1 MFSPSRAPSV
11 HRRKDSAGTYDAHG
25 VRDRDK
31 KPTPRGQ
38 PSASASQHP
47 IRPGAD
53 LDDGRSPTRLPL
65 PSVGALA
72 GVQSREKR
80 RSLLPQWSGIGASQ
94 AAYTTSDVDVD
105 NEQAAAGAQ
114 QAVEGQARDEAF
126 TTNTD
131 TNEITPGS
139 VDRSGLNG
147 KPLFLKRADQEKNTS
162 MPPPSGL
169 GRTQSIRKPTS
180 IGQPSRST
188 TVLTHARNASATS
201 GTAASESV
209 ARMQSSSSTSTVKQS
224 RPDSSTS
231 SASRKS
237 LSIRSTDV
245 PSQKAYVSRTRT
257 SVEATRHGFSRIE
270 NEAGAALSAESI
282 PKSNPSNPVGHRR
295 PMGSRDG
302 VSSLV
307 AGPVLPDG
315 PNFGRSASIATRR
328 AGSTDSGPSKPGVT
342 ASNTSRRRQVLQPA
356 AIARDKPLFTTHQQ
370 RFSPK
375 KPSQIKPPISSII
388 APSIRS
394 TSNAQ
399 PGPMDFSL
407 QTELLQLHL
416 LHLHA
421 AEVERDWQLSAKK
434 HLHRKFLNT
443 ATAHQ
448 RMRSK
453 EREAA
458 ERTNLLAIREW
469 TTGTPGHGAA
479 ENVQCLA
486 EVLKELT
493 ALTEPEGRCT
503 RLVLA
508 FAAWHRRSE
517 EVRKSRNGDDGADD
531 APDESGLAFVDG
543 LDAAW
548 HSEHAA
554 LTRKTSLLSCQFKG
568 LPQPMQGSSLA
579 AIVSACRQLLAG
591 EVEQLRIMP
600 ALEAAWLARER
611 AWVEKSLADIAGN
624 IESAVAE
631 IGEPAWRRL

>member
-1 MFSPSRAPSV
+1 
-11 HRRKDSAGTYDAHG
+11 
-25 VRDRDK
+25 
-31 KPTPRGQ
+31 
-38 PSASASQHP
+38 
-47 IRPGAD
+47 
-53 LDDGRSPTRLPL
+53 
-65 PSVGALA
+65 
-72 GVQSREKR
+72 
-80 RSLLPQWSGIGASQ
+80 
-94 AAYTTSDVDVD
+94 
-105 NEQAAAGAQ
+105 
-114 QAVEGQARDEAF
+114 
-126 TTNTD
+126 
-131 TNEITPGS
+131 
-139 VDRSGLNG
+139 
-147 KPLFLKRADQEKNTS
+147 
-162 MPPPSGL
+162 L

-307 AGPVLPDG
+307 AGTSTHIRVNAEQAANVNARPMRDGVKNSLVPTTAAVDSGIRRSASTATGHNRQWSRSSTSDRDVTGPVLPDG

-356 AIARDKPLFTTHQQ
+356 EIARDKPLFTTHQQ

-631 IGEPAWRRL
+631 I